1 MTMPNSKTKK
11 TLFAISAAL
20 LIALVAV
27 GVVAAAGLESP
38 VFEEDTALQ
47 GSPKLAGPFEVSG
60 PDVDQVA
67 VLGEK
72 ADAEVAPAL
81 ADALPGSAS
90 ALSLSLG
97 GQGVE
102 EPVPAH
108 EVARGLAEPITVAEV
123 GVDACVGVRGLA
135 TCGSPTEILAGRVVA
150 AEICSPIDPGEVR
163 VLGMVP
169 DGVAEVQIETQDGS
183 SVAVPVTENVYEASL
198 RGVPETIVWNEDA
211 GGRSSYPAPV
221 PPGFSPK
228 GCG

>member
-1 MTMPNSKTKK
+1 MPNLKNKK
-11 TLFAISAAL
+11 TLLAASAAL

-38 VFEEDTALQ
+38 VVEEDTALQ
-47 GSPKLAGPFEVSG
+47 GSPKLAGPFEVGG
-60 PDVDQVA
+60 PGVDHVA
-67 VLGEK
+67 ILGEK
-72 ADAEVAPAL
+72 ANAELAPAP

-97 GQGVE
+97 GQGVD

-108 EVARGLAEPITVAEV
+108 EVARGLAEPLTVAEV
-123 GVDACVGVRGLA
+123 GVDACVGVQGLA

-150 AEICSPIDPGEVR
+150 AELCSPAEPGEVR

-169 DGVAEVQIETQDGS
+169 DGVAEVQIETQAGS
-183 SVAVPVTENVYEASL
+183 SVAVPVTGNVYEASL
-198 RGVPETIVWNEDA
+198 QEVPETIVWSEA
-211 GGRSSYPAPV
+211 GGGSSTYPAPV

-228 GCG
+228 SCGG